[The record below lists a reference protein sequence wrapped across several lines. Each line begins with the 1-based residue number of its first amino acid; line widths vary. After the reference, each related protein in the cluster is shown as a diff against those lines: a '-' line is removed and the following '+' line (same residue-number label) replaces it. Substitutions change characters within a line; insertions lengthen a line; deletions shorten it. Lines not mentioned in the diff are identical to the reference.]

1 MENKWIMPNS
11 HPHIIII
18 AGPNGA
24 GKSTTAPSLLQGT
37 LGVHEFVN
45 ADVIAQGLSAFQ
57 PETAAFHA
65 GRIMLER
72 LHFLA
77 KERVNF
83 AFETTLSSR
92 TFAPWIDG
100 LRQKGYDCHSV
111 FLWLPS
117 PEFAIARVQERV
129 RMGGHNVPEDIVRR
143 RYRSGIRNFFNLY
156 QPLTESWRFYN
167 NSDPAGPRMIAAG
180 SGKEVQIIEDLQIW
194 NAIKGVMKHE

>member
-1 MENKWIMPNS
+1 MTIQ

-37 LGVHEFVN
+37 LGVKEFVN

-72 LHFLA
+72 LHYLA
-77 KERVNF
+77 KEGVDF
-83 AFETTLSSR
+83 AFETTLASR
-92 TFAPWIDG
+92 TFASWIDD
-100 LRQKGYDCHSV
+100 LRKTGYICNLV

-117 PEFAIARVQERV
+117 PEFAVARVQERV
-129 RMGGHNVPEDIVRR
+129 RMGGHNVPEDVVRR
-143 RYRSGIRNFFNLY
+143 RYKAGIRNFFQLY
-156 QPLTESWRFYN
+156 QPLTESWRFYD
-167 NSDPAGPRMIAAG
+167 NSDPSGPKVIAAG
-180 SGKEVQIIEDLQIW
+180 DGKDVHTINDTEKWNVIEGG
-194 NAIKGVMKHE
+194 AKE